1 MLEVVSDVDEYN
13 VHGGYGGARKNLP
26 QDAQSDKKY
35 QARKQKQ
42 IQQYFKQIFR
52 ALLKPERL
60 FVFGPG
66 ETRKLFVRE
75 LRENT
80 KYTGTRVSQA
90 PAEQMPA
97 NQIQLKVRE
106 HFRINSNS
114 ATSKVRQPKKSEDT
128 VDVIHEFVRMKN
140 SEATEKLVG
149 EKLVALR
156 KKYPRII
163 RAKSFYKKEKDPNA
177 RNFICEI
184 ELSIPGENLF
194 AQSRESDLTS
204 AVAETFRDLER
215 QLRKRKEKRR
225 AR

>member
-1 MLEVVSDVDEYN
+1 
-13 VHGGYGGARKNLP
+13 
-26 QDAQSDKKY
+26 
-35 QARKQKQ
+35 
-42 IQQYFKQIFR
+42 
-52 ALLKPERL
+52 
-60 FVFGPG
+60 VFGPG

-80 KYTGTRVSQA
+80 KYTGTRVTQA

-97 NQIQLKVRE
+97 NQIQQKVRE
-106 HFRINSNS
+106 HFKINNNS
-114 ATSKVRQPKKSEDT
+114 ATAKVKQPKKSEDT